1 MKCEMSLFKLILP
14 VLFAPMLQAA
24 IISVTPQ
31 PGTVLEPGQ
40 YIQLEFD
47 PPLEQ
52 EEFSLIQSGSSFSLR
67 DEARGKLLWTA
78 APIGGAPYESIFL
91 IPQGEDWP
99 ASAWVRLESRVDSS
113 LAVPVTL
120 ENTHFTWP
128 LVCADCEW
136 IGTRE
141 AWPFAVSGPGSEAIE
156 LFPLDLNRDR
166 LLDLALPRL
175 ELMAFLGID
184 SCASDLSTYGLGG
197 QLLSDFSQERRL
209 SAITLGTNVSG
220 NLHPGSGLLLKSSGQ
235 DDNLFLLARTGSDIV
250 PQFQTEQL
258 AEGDYEGL
266 PELALALRMQPDL
279 LCQDLLVA
287 TRGGDLVHFLA
298 ADNCDGLSDSTVV
311 LQSGLGFPLDMAIRQ
326 GNSLNGLEDL
336 LVLLDVSPE
345 PVSFLR
351 WNGQSLEAVFN
362 ADPAFTANLQRLHD
376 WTDHDASALPDVIA
390 WNDAGHVLAIANIDL
405 SNERADYSR
414 WQFPQALRDVAST
427 PNGGLLLAGY
437 SSIAWS
443 ADPFSGEWETIIED
457 LPGVPER
464 IEAADF
470 DADGDTDFVVLF
482 DDGSIVIWRDTPSG
496 AERLAAPDS
505 LVVSNLSLGDSL
517 IVNLPLFHAGES
529 MSMHVSLPPD
539 TFDFPFHWQAI
550 DTLIDP
556 GDSLILQLGFQA
568 TAELD
573 ECYDGG
579 EFPLAWAFD
588 NCIGDEGTKPVTIC
602 ITAGTALAESSL
614 DSLFI
619 GESCGGSAGCVDE
632 FCVEASFWLHN
643 RGGALLRVTEM
654 ELAAHPDPE
663 QSQPESFCL
672 LTESPLLIGVGDSSL
687 IELAFCPQM
696 TEPWPWL
703 QASLLTIHSA
713 TPAADSLLVIPLG
726 GLLSCP
732 WPPVFTGELPWITED
747 TPGWVDLADLISDP
761 DDLIEDL
768 QMRVLGVTGFTAL
781 EPDSA
786 LRVLAQD
793 VFRLNLAPGSH
804 VNSEFFPELGL
815 DLELE
820 DPSGNI
826 TRDTLQVRII
836 AVDDPP
842 RLPLAPPAQ
851 LAVREGRD
859 LQLTFDY
866 AEVDGDQLAGRFEL
880 AEDAA
885 FSQLLEDLDPVSPD
899 ASFLFSMPL
908 AEGDSLLH
916 GGDLF
921 WRFSL
926 EDVDGV
932 QGFSLVSQGEIALY
946 SQRDSLFMV
955 EDIPLLLDL
964 AGWLLNPGEDD
975 SGWNANWLGV
985 LSEGATQPDELCTV
999 EQLSSML
1006 FEITPGADVNSTRE
1020 PGLGLLFELELNSAF
1035 VRRDTLALA
1044 IAAIDDAPR
1053 ILDAPAFGLGIR
1065 EGESGLLSWELGEV
1079 DGDAWSGLLHLSHS
1093 PDYALLIDT
1102 IQLDEASPEASWL
1115 LAPLPGDSLRTGG
1128 HVYWRV
1134 TASDAA
1140 PGAGQLNA
1148 EGEVYILQGP
1158 QNLELTLLEALP
1170 FEAARGDSLRLD
1182 ALIRAE
1188 TGYVGALEL
1197 RLYQDQV
1204 LRDGF
1209 SWEWQDLLAG
1219 DELSAGLSL
1228 VMPLDADESCWEL
1241 RLVAANPAESPS
1253 GNALEGCITL
1263 SQALRGPEKRAFTP
1277 NADGVNDELV
1287 FNFGNQLA
1295 RSAYRV
1301 EVYDANGRRVLGHT
1315 LSSSQTSYSWK
1326 GKMDGERLLPGVY
1339 VYVMLDGSSIVS
1351 RGQIG
1356 LVK

>member
-1 MKCEMSLFKLILP
+1 MSLIKLTLP
-14 VLFAPMLQAA
+14 VLFAPLLQAA

-52 EEFSLIQSGSSFSLR
+52 EEFNLIQSGTPFSLR

-91 IPQGEDWP
+91 IPQGEWS

-128 LVCADCEW
+128 LVCLDCEW
-136 IGTRE
+136 IGME
-141 AWPFAVSGPGSEAIE
+141 DAWPYAVSGPGSEAIE

-175 ELMAFLGID
+175 ELMDFLGID
-184 SCASDLSTYGLGG
+184 SCASDLNTYGLGG
-197 QLLSDFSQERRL
+197 QPLADFSQQRRL
-209 SAITLGTNVSG
+209 SAITLGTNPSG
-220 NLHPGSGLLLKSSGQ
+220 NLHPGSGLLLMSSGQ
-235 DDNLFLLARTGSDIV
+235 EDNLLLLARTGSNFV

-258 AEGDYEGL
+258 AEGDYAGL
-266 PELALALRMQPDL
+266 PEVALPLRMQPDL

-298 ADNCDGLSDSTVV
+298 SEDCAGLSDSTVV
-311 LQSGLGFPLDMAIRQ
+311 LQSGLGLPLDMALRQ
-326 GNSLNGLEDL
+326 GNSLMGLEDL
-336 LVLLDVSPE
+336 LVLLDESPE
-345 PVSFLR
+345 PVSFHR
-351 WNGQSLEAVFN
+351 WDGQSLERVFN
-362 ADPAFTANLQRLHD
+362 ADPAFTSNLQRLNEWSD
-376 WTDHDASALPDVIA
+376 LDAASLPDVIA
-390 WNDAGHVLAIANIDL
+390 WSDAGDVLAIANIDL
-405 SNERADYSR
+405 ANERADYSR
-414 WQFPQALRDVAST
+414 WQFPQALRDVATT

-437 SSIAWS
+437 NSIAWS
-443 ADPFSGEWETIIED
+443 ADPFSGEWVALIDD

-482 DDGSIVIWRDTPSG
+482 EDGSIVIWRDTPSA
-496 AERLAAPDS
+496 AERLSAPDS

-517 IVNLPLFHAGES
+517 IVSLPLFHAGES

-539 TFDFPFHWQAI
+539 TFDFPFHWQAL

-568 TAELD
+568 TAEMD

-588 NCIGDEGTKPVTIC
+588 NCIGDEGDKPVTIC
-602 ITAGTALAESSL
+602 ITAGTAQAESSL
-614 DSLFI
+614 DSLFV
-619 GESCGGSAGCVDE
+619 GESCGGSSGCVDE
-632 FCVEASFWLHN
+632 LCTEAAFWLYN
-643 RGGALLRVTEM
+643 RGGALLRVTDM

-672 LTESPLLIGVGDSSL
+672 LSVAALTIDVGDSSL

-696 TEPWPWL
+696 TEPWPWF
-703 QASLLTIHSA
+703 QACQLMIHSA
-713 TPAADSLLVIPLG
+713 TPAADSLLVIPVG

-732 WPPVFTGELPWITED
+732 WPPVFSGEIPWITED
-747 TPGWVDLADLISDP
+747 TPGWVDLVDLISDP
-761 DDLIEDL
+761 DDPIDDL
-768 QMRVLGVTGFTAL
+768 QMRVLGVSGFGQL

-786 LRVLAQD
+786 LRVLEQD
-793 VFRLNLAPGSH
+793 LFRLNLAPGSH
-804 VNSEFFPELGL
+804 VNSELFPELGL

-859 LQLTFDY
+859 LQLLFEY

-880 AEDAA
+880 AEDES
-885 FSQLLEDLDPVSPD
+885 FSLLLEDLDPVGPD

-908 AEGDSLLH
+908 SDGDSLLH
-916 GGDLF
+916 GGDLW

-926 EDVDGV
+926 QDVDGI

-955 EDIPLLLDL
+955 EDIPLFLDL
-964 AGWLLNPGEDD
+964 AGWLLNPGEDA

-985 LSEGATQPDELCTV
+985 LSEGSTPPEQLCTV

-1006 FEITPGADVNSTRE
+1006 FEISPGEDINSIRE
-1020 PGLGLLFELELNSAF
+1020 PALGLLFELEQGGSF

-1044 IAAIDDAPR
+1044 IAAVDDAPR
-1053 ILDAPAFGLGIR
+1053 ILEAPAAGLGIR

-1079 DGDAWSGLLHLSHS
+1079 DGDTWAGTLALSRS
-1093 PDYALLIDT
+1093 PDFSLLIDT
-1102 IQLDEASPEASWL
+1102 INLGVADPDASWL

-1134 TASDAA
+1134 TASDEA
-1140 PGAGQLNA
+1140 PGAGQLDA
-1148 EGEVYILQGP
+1148 EGEVFILQGP
-1158 QNLELTLLEALP
+1158 QNLELSLVEAPP
-1170 FEAARGDSLRLD
+1170 FEAARGDSLLLE

-1204 LRDGF
+1204 RRDNI
-1209 SWEWQDLLAG
+1209 SWEWQDLQAG
-1219 DELSAGLSL
+1219 DELSAGLRL

-1241 RLVAANPAESPS
+1241 RLVAANPAESAS
-1253 GNALEGCITL
+1253 GNDLYGCITL
-1263 SQALRGPEKRAFTP
+1263 GQALRGPEHRAFTP
-1277 NADGVNDELV
+1277 NGDGINDELE
-1287 FNFGNQLA
+1287 FLFGNQFA
-1295 RSAYRV
+1295 ESQYRL
-1301 EVYDANGRRVLGHT
+1301 ELYDVNGRRVLGHT
-1315 LSSSQTSYSWK
+1315 LTS
-1326 GKMDGERLLPGVY
+1326 GERSFRWNGRLDSEPLLPGVY
-1339 VYVMLDGSSIVS
+1339 IYIMLDGKTVLA
-1351 RGQIG
+1351 RGQVG
-1356 LVK
+1356 LIR